1 MTTWNLGH
9 KCSHV
14 PPSTGTNTSTRD
26 MDLDLAS
33 VQRSR
38 HFQPNGLSAAHDA
51 AMSRSTNQLTQLKP
65 HAGVSCA
72 TAQQV
77 GLWLIVPC
85 LSPHYQIPHRND
97 CQTSLNQ
104 VVLDRLPLL
113 SLPYVNMPSR
123 YFLMAGINPG
133 NLRDYSPSHTIKKN
147 MPCQVRNITI
157 PPDRQLCLVVPG

>member
-1 MTTWNLGH
+1 
-9 KCSHV
+9 
-14 PPSTGTNTSTRD
+14 

-38 HFQPNGLSAAHDA
+38 HFQPNGLSAVHDA
-51 AMSRSTNQLTQLKP
+51 DMSRSTNQLTQLKP

-85 LSPHYQIPHRND
+85 LSPHYQIPRRND

-104 VVLDRLPLL
+104 AVLGQAASVIASICECAFTIFPDGGNQPRQPSGLL
-113 SLPYVNMPSR
+113 SEPHNQEKYAMPGTE
-123 YFLMAGINPG
+123 Y
-133 NLRDYSPSHTIKKN
+133 YY
-147 MPCQVRNITI
+147 I